1 MFTARLYTLIVCV
14 LFIFHNNTYTQN
26 ENLSKVPMVQLK
38 VRVQKDKVLLRWA
51 ADSPIAWKRAN
62 AYGYL
67 IERVT
72 LKRDGIL
79 LDEPEIK
86 TLTNEPLKPLPLA
99 SWENEVAKNDNAA
112 IAAQAI
118 YGESFEVQ
126 GQQGELAKIVN
137 KAQELEQRF
146 SFALFAADMDFS
158 VAKMA
163 GLGYVDTTVKVNEE
177 YLYRISTVIPKEI
190 LVVKTAKALANL
202 NDFEELPA
210 PIDLKGIYG
219 DKNVLL
225 TWEYELFK
233 PIYNAYFVEKSSDG
247 KNFKRLNKQPLVNMN
262 DKPNA
267 PAKRMYYVDS
277 LAQNDKDYFYR
288 VQGIS
293 TFGEIGPYSKIIKG
307 KGLPVLPYTPHIS
320 RYGYRS
326 DTEAILQ
333 WEFPKEGEELITGFE
348 LNWATKDEG
357 PYTVVKKDI
366 KPSQREITY
375 DGLRPSNYFKITA
388 IGRNGSKRTSFS
400 TLVQPIDSIPPAKPT
415 ELKGVIDS
423 LGVTTITWA
432 KNQESDLLGYRVFR
446 GNLKGEEYS
455 QLTVDPIEIE
465 QFTDTVQ
472 LASLNSKVFYTVVAV
487 DKRFNMSEYSAILE
501 LKKPDIVPPSSPI
514 FTSYKVKNDGVEL
527 NWINSTSDD
536 VVVHQL
542 LRKNITD
549 DGEWEQI
556 IETKDTISHFVDKK
570 ILINKT
576 YRYNIRAVDESGL
589 VSTPTSPITVT
600 VTNLKLKEVIKS
612 FNSFVDRENQFIE
625 IFWKADTKNNAIYE
639 YMVYKAKDEEQPA
652 LWKTIPVSTS
662 KLLDTNI
669 TPNSTYK
676 YHIRAVFKN
685 GKYSM
690 IKSLNVKY

>member
-1 MFTARLYTLIVCV
+1 MFNRLLIF
-14 LFIFHNNTYTQN
+14 LIFFSFVSVYSQEANSIQP
-26 ENLSKVPMVQLK
+26 SVQLK
-38 VRVQKDKVLLRWA
+38 VRVQKDKILVRWA

-62 AYGYL
+62 AYGY
-67 IERVT
+67 IVERVT
-72 LKRDGIL
+72 LKRDGQL
-79 LDEPEIK
+79 LEKPEVIK
-86 TLTNEPLKPLPLA
+86 LTTNPIKPAPFA
-99 SWENEVAKNDNAA
+99 SWENVVANNDNAA

-126 GQQGELAKIVN
+126 GEQGELAKIVN

-146 SFALFAADMDFS
+146 AFALFAADMDFS

-163 GLGYVDTTVKVNEE
+163 GLGYVDTTAKSNEE
-177 YLYRISTVIPKEI
+177 YLYRVSTAIPKEI
-190 LVVKTAKALANL
+190 LVVSIAKALANL
-202 NDFEELPA
+202 KDFEELPA
-210 PIDLKGIYG
+210 PIDLRGVYG

-233 PIYNAYFVEKSSDG
+233 PVYNAYFVEKSSDG
-247 KNFKRLNKQPLVNMN
+247 KNFKRLNEQPLVNMN

-320 RYGYRS
+320 RYGYMS
-326 DTEAILQ
+326 DSEARIQ
-333 WEFPKEGEELITGFE
+333 WEFPKEGEELITSFE

-357 PYTVVKKDI
+357 PYTIVKKDI
-366 KPSQREITY
+366 KPSQREVKY
-375 DGLRPSNYFKITA
+375 SGLKSSNYFKITA
-388 IGRNGSKRTSFS
+388 VGKNGSKRTSFS
-400 TLVQPIDSIPPAKPT
+400 TLIQPIDSIPPEKPT
-415 ELKGVIDS
+415 GLKGVVDS
-423 LGVTTITWA
+423 LGVTTITWT
-432 KNQESDLLGYRVFR
+432 KNKESDLLGYRVFR
-446 GNLKGEEYS
+446 GNLKNEEYS
-455 QLTVDPIEIE
+455 QITIDPIAIE
-465 QFTDTVQ
+465 EFTDTVK

-487 DKRFNMSEYSAILE
+487 DKRFNMSEYSTVLE

-514 FTSYKVKNDGVEL
+514 FTSYKVKDGMVLLE
-527 NWINSTSDD
+527 WVNSTSDD
-536 VVVHQL
+536 VASHRL
-542 LRKNITD
+542 LRKNMTD

-556 IETKDTISHFVDKK
+556 IENKDTTSFFNDEK
-570 ILINKT
+570 ILLNKT
-576 YRYNIRAVDESGL
+576 YRYSIEAVDSSGL
-589 VSTPTSPITVT
+589 KSVPTTPITVT
-600 VTNLKLKEVIKS
+600 VTSFKLKEVIKS

-625 IFWKADTKNNAIYE
+625 IFWKADNKSNAIYE
-639 YMVYKAKDEEQPA
+639 YMVYKAKDEEQPV
-652 LWKTIPVSTS
+652 LWKTISVNTL

-685 GKYSM
+685 GKYSA